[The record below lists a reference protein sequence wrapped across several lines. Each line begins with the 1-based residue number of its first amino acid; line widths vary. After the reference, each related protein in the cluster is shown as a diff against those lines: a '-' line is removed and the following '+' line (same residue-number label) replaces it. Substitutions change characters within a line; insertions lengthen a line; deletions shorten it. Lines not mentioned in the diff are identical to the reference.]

1 MHRWLSEGRAYLDE
15 EDAMED
21 IVNALG
27 VFDPAENVGILG
39 GLHREHQPKVAG
51 AERARDY
58 EEIELAM
65 PEDQAV
71 REAQRCLRCYRVAM
85 VAVN

>member
-1 MHRWLSEGRAYLDE
+1 
-15 EDAMED
+15 
-21 IVNALG
+21 
-27 VFDPAENVGILG
+27 VG
-39 GLHREHQPKVAG
+39 G
-51 AERARDY
+51 AERARNY

-85 VAVN
+85 VAVS